1 MISVFKKLS
10 WYFKEQWLKYTLAI
24 SALIVVNILGVI
36 PPILVGR
43 VIDLIQYEPT
53 HTGGFHLLCCSVY
66 LHIGGQLFVIDLL
79 GLHIIR
85 TGDIIREE
93 NAFKA
98 NGPFYAND
106 IAFLRTISNGRFDGS

>member
-43 VIDLIQYEPT
+43 VIDLIQYNRLTQEDFT
-53 HTGGFHLLCCSVY
+53 YYVVLFISILVVSYLLSIY
-66 LHIGGQLFVIDLL
+66 WDYTLFGRAILL
-79 GLHIIR
+79 
-85 TGDIIREE
+85 EE